1 MMREIITLQLGNL
14 SNYTA
19 THFWN
24 VQESYFTYDDQSSS
38 PIDHNILWRA
48 GLGHDGCETFMPRT
62 VIYDLKG
69 AFGSLRKINTL
80 YDAMPQ
86 VDAAAAAD
94 RLSLWSGSPT
104 VHKQPAVDPGP
115 YQQSLNAGL
124 EPAQLTA
131 SVVRHWSDFSR
142 VYFHPK
148 SLVQLYDYELDST
161 IRPFD
166 RFAMGV
172 DLFDSLAKEHDV
184 LDRDWRP
191 FAEECDN
198 MQGIQVVTSLDDA
211 WAGFASS
218 YLEALRDEFPKSSIW
233 VWPLQ
238 TPQPPCSPGT
248 RQMRL
253 LNTAYFL
260 NQACSSASAIM
271 PLTVPD
277 EDCIP
282 PEFSIDRSS
291 LWSAS
296 GLLSAAMETATLP
309 SRRTSEFVPL
319 SDMAECLS
327 NGRSRRLVKTGI
339 SLGHQALEPDA
350 NPLDLSPSYPSRKR
364 ARGDFRRERIF
375 GQLFTSRGRAED
387 AKLNVHVPEQ
397 QQSPLAD
404 DNPVTRRY
412 AFPLPFPLLSSFPRL
427 HGQSR
432 TNSAD
437 IPVQTVLSTDTSIAT
452 RLKSLRAQVCPSVP
466 VAEREDVG
474 NGLLDI
480 VEAYQDG
487 WLSDSDEGDD
497 DI

>member
-24 VQESYFTYDDQSSS
+24 VQESYFTYDDKSPS
-38 PIDHNILWRA
+38 PINHNILWRA

-69 AFGSLRKINTL
+69 AFGSLRKIHAL
-80 YDAMPQ
+80 YDAVPQ
-86 VDAAAAAD
+86 VDAAAAD
-94 RLSLWSGSPT
+94 CLSLWPGSLT
-104 VHKQPAVDPGP
+104 VHRQPAVDPGP

-124 EPAQLTA
+124 KPAQLTA
-131 SVVRHWSDFSR
+131 SAVRHWSDFSR

-148 SLVQLYDYELDST
+148 SLVQVYDYELDSI

-198 MQGIQVVTSLDDA
+198 MQGIQLVTSLDDA

-218 YLEALRDEFPKSSIW
+218 YLEALRDEFPKASIW
-233 VWPLQ
+233 AWPLQ
-238 TPQPPCSPGT
+238 TPQPPRLPGA
-248 RQMRL
+248 RQMHL
-253 LNTAYFL
+253 VNTALFL
-260 NQACSSASAIM
+260 TQACLSASTIV
-271 PLTVPD
+271 PLAVPD

-282 PEFSIDRSS
+282 PELSIDRSS

-309 SRRTSEFVPL
+309 SRRTSELVPL

-327 NGRSRRLVKTGI
+327 DGRSRRLVNTDI
-339 SLGHQALEPDA
+339 SLGYQALKLDA
-350 NPLDLSPSYPSRKR
+350 SPLDLSPSYPSRKR
-364 ARGDFRRERIF
+364 ARSDLRREHIF
-375 GQLFTSRGRAED
+375 GQLFALRGRAED
-387 AKLNVHVPEQ
+387 VYLNVHVPELQ
-397 QQSPLAD
+397 LSD
-404 DNPVTRRY
+404 DNTVTRRY
-412 AFPLPFPLLSSFPRL
+412 AFSLPFPLLSSFPRL
-427 HGQSR
+427 YGQSR
-432 TNSAD
+432 NIPAD
-437 IPVQTVLSTDTSIAT
+437 IPVKTSLSTDTSIAI
-452 RLKSLRAQVCPSVP
+452 RLKSLRAQICPSVP
-466 VAEREDVG
+466 IAEREDIG

-480 VEAYQDG
+480 VEAYQDS
-487 WLSDSDEGDD
+487 WSSDSDEGDD